1 MEQDHKA
8 SIGRMRG
15 FIYGN
20 WQTCITY
27 AFAELDIA
35 EFLKGGS
42 KSLEALS
49 ADVKIEPGTLF
60 RFLRCCA
67 QLRFVEISPETKEIT
82 LTGFGR
88 YLLRDH
94 PFSQRDAA
102 LLNGVFYR
110 YEPWGKIIEVL
121 KAGSGEGFSETHRSG
136 SLDFLK
142 DKPELLEVFQRAM
155 TNLSVTENEHIAKA
169 YDFGRFRHIIDV
181 GGGKGSFIM
190 AVLSANQAMS
200 GTIFDLEETL
210 ETGKLPEGVMGE
222 RISLKAGDFFQSLP
236 SDGDV
241 YTMKNVLH
249 NWPEEKVRMIMK
261 NMYLAIRSSDD
272 PLQKRVL
279 VIEHLMND
287 DPGAE
292 SITPWMD
299 MNFFILVGGQDRT
312 LKEYSELFND
322 CGFSITS
329 IIPTKT
335 GRSIIELAVKDH

>member
-35 EFLKGGS
+35 DRLQAGT
-42 KSLEALS
+42 KSLDLLS
-49 ADVKIEPGTLF
+49 AEVKVESRTLF

-67 QLRFVEISPETKEIT
+67 QLRFIEIDALTKDIT
-82 LTGFGR
+82 LTEFGR

-94 PFSQRDAA
+94 PYSQRDAA

-121 KAGSGEGFSETHRSG
+121 KSGSGEGFSETHRSG

-155 TNLSVTENEHIAKA
+155 TNLSVTENEQIAKA
-169 YDFGRFRHIIDV
+169 YDFGRFRHIIDI
-181 GGGKGSFIM
+181 GGGHGSFLM
-190 AVLSANQAMS
+190 AVLEANPGMRGS
-200 GTIFDLEETL
+200 IFDLEETL
-210 ETGKLPEGVMGE
+210 ATVDLPETSVSS
-222 RISLKAGDFFQSLP
+222 RIELRGGDFFKSLP
-236 SDGDV
+236 FDGDV

-249 NWPEEKVRMIMK
+249 NWPEEKVRQIMK
-261 NMYLAIRSSDD
+261 NMYLAIKSSDD
-272 PLQKRVL
+272 PSQKRVL

-287 DPGAE
+287 DPAEE

-312 LKEYSELFND
+312 LKEYSELFYD
-322 CGFSITS
+322 CGFSISS
-329 IIPTKT
+329 IISTKT
-335 GRSIIELAVKDH
+335 GRSIIELAISDQ